1 MELRAFFTPAVWLL
15 ALTLTLLSSGWVV
28 RTLLGFAGRKIPK
41 EEVNPGR
48 VIGKLENV
56 LVLFFVAVGE
66 YTALALVFAAKGI
79 ARSRE
84 GRDQPSYYILGTLAN
99 FTWALVLA
107 GAARLVTVLM

>member
-1 MELRAFFTPAVWLL
+1 MEFDQFVKPAVWFV
-15 ALTLTLLSSGWVV
+15 TLVITLLSSGWVV
-28 RTLLGFAGRKIPK
+28 RTLLGLAGRDIPA
-41 EEVNPGR
+41 EEVHPGR

-79 ARSRE
+79 ARTRD

-99 FTWALVLA
+99 FTWSLVLA
-107 GAARLVTVLM
+107 GSARLITLLM